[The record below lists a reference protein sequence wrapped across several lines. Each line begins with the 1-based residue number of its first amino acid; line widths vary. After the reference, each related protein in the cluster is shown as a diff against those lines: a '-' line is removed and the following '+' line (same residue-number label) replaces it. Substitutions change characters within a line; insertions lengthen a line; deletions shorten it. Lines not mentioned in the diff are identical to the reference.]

1 MIRPFG
7 ASVSAMPVWRGRPVT
22 VPKSPARN
30 LFTYD
35 GPAASFEP
43 ARDEQD
49 RPAEATV
56 VERAIYCNGRKLENP
71 ATISET
77 IHRLSHKPDPSE
89 RPMAWIGLAHPSADH
104 VQQVAR
110 IFDLHPLAVE
120 DAIVAHQRPKLE
132 RYDDTLFVVL
142 RSASYD
148 DDTETVDFGEIHLF
162 IGPDFVI
169 TVRHSADPKL
179 GPVRKRLEAE
189 PDLLAL
195 GPEAVLYGVLDH
207 VVDGYAPVLQG
218 LENDI
223 DEIEAQVFES
233 DPSVSRR
240 IYELSQE
247 VMELQRAVKPLQHIL
262 DALDKGVEKYGTDPE
277 LQRSLRDVADHAT
290 SVAERV
296 DGFRQSLA
304 DILTLNAT
312 LVAQTQNEEMK
323 RLAEVAN
330 NQADEVKKASSWA
343 AILFTPTVVAG
354 IYGMNFEKMPE
365 LSWWFGYPFA
375 LFLMFA
381 VSTTMWVIFRR
392 KNWL

>member
-1 MIRPFG
+1 
-7 ASVSAMPVWRGRPVT
+7 MPVWRGRPISA
-22 VPKSPARN
+22 PKVNPRSGPN
-30 LFTYD
+30 YV

-43 ARDEQD
+43 ARDDEE

-56 VERAIYCNGRKLENP
+56 VERAIYAGGRKLSNP
-71 ATISET
+71 GTISET
-77 IHRLSHKPDPSE
+77 IHRLSDRADPTE
-89 RPMAWIGLAHPSADH
+89 RPMAWIGMAHPNARQ

-148 DDTETVDFGEIHLF
+148 DATETVDFGEIHVF

-169 TVRHSADPKL
+169 TVRHSTMPNLA
-179 GPVRKRLEAE
+179 PVRARLEND
-189 PDLLAL
+189 PDLLGR

-207 VVDGYAPVLQG
+207 VVDGYAPVLAG

-233 DPSVSRR
+233 DPKVSRR

-247 VMELQRAVKPLQHIL
+247 VMELQRAVKPLQRIL
-262 DALDKGVEKYGTDPE
+262 DGLDKGGEKYGTDPE
-277 LQRSLRDVADHAT
+277 LQRSLRDVADHAI
-290 SVAERV
+290 SVSERV

-323 RLAEVAN
+323 RLAETAN
-330 NQADEVKKASSWA
+330 KQADEVKKASSWA

-375 LFLMFA
+375 LFLMVA
-381 VSTTMWVIFRR
+381 VSTTMWFTFKR
-392 KNWL
+392 KGWL

>member
-1 MIRPFG
+1 
-7 ASVSAMPVWRGRPVT
+7 MPVWRGRPIS
-22 VPKSPARN
+22 VPKVNARSRPN
-30 LFTYD
+30 YEA
-35 GPAASFEP
+35 PAASFEP
-43 ARDEQD
+43 AREDED

-56 VERAIYCNGRKLENP
+56 VERAIYLDGRKLSNP
-71 ATISET
+71 VTISDT
-77 IHRLSHKPDPSE
+77 IHRLSNKPDPSE
-89 RPMAWIGLAHPSADH
+89 RPMAWIGLAHPNARQ

-148 DDTETVDFGEIHLF
+148 DATETVDFGEIHLF

-169 TVRHSADPKL
+169 TVRHTADPNL
-179 GPVRKRLEAE
+179 APVRTRLEADPE
-189 PDLLAL
+189 LLAR

-207 VVDGYAPVLQG
+207 VVDGYAPVLTG

-247 VMELQRAVKPLQHIL
+247 VMELQRAVKPLQRIL
-262 DALDKGVEKYGTDPE
+262 DALDKGGDKYGTDPE
-277 LQRSLRDVADHAT
+277 IQRSLRDVADHAT

-296 DGFRQSLA
+296 DGFRESLA

-381 VSTTMWVIFRR
+381 VSTTMWLVFRR
-392 KNWL
+392 KGWL

>member
-1 MIRPFG
+1 
-7 ASVSAMPVWRGRPVT
+7 MPVWRGRPIN
-22 VPKSPARN
+22 VPKVTPRIPA
-30 LFTYD
+30 FEP
-35 GPAASFEP
+35 PAAAFEP
-43 ARDEQD
+43 AREEDD
-49 RPAEATV
+49 GPAEAMV
-56 VERAIYCNGRKLENP
+56 IERAIYRDGHKLENP
-71 ATISET
+71 RTISET
-77 IHRLSHKPDPSE
+77 IHRLTD
-89 RPMAWIGLAHPSADH
+89 RDDTTDGPMAWIGLAHPTSHH
-104 VQQVAR
+104 VQQVAG

-132 RYDDTLFVVL
+132 RYDETLFVVL

-148 DDTETVDFGEIHLF
+148 DETETVDFGEIHLF

-169 TVRHSADPKL
+169 TVRHTSDPSL
-179 GPVRKRLEAE
+179 APVRKRLEGN

-207 VVDGYAPVLQG
+207 VVDGYAPVLTG

-233 DPSVSRR
+233 DPNVSRR

-247 VMELQRAVKPLQHIL
+247 VMELQRAVKPLRGIL
-262 DALDKGVEKYGTDPE
+262 DSLDRGAEKYGTDPE
-277 LQRSLRDVADHAT
+277 LQRLMRDVLDHT
-290 SVAERV
+290 ISVSERV

-323 RLAEVAN
+323 RLAQTAN
-330 NQADEVKKASSWA
+330 TQADEVKKASSWA

-354 IYGMNFEKMPE
+354 IYGMNFTHMPE

-375 LFLMFA
+375 LGLMLL
-381 VSTTMWVIFRR
+381 VSTTMYIVFKRR
-392 KNWL
+392 GWL

>member
-1 MIRPFG
+1 
-7 ASVSAMPVWRGRPVT
+7 MPVWRGRPLN
-22 VPKSPARN
+22 VPRPQQRSLP
-30 LFTYD
+30 TYAAP
-35 GPAASFEP
+35 GASFEH
-43 ARDEQD
+43 ARDDEE

-56 VERAIYCNGRKLENP
+56 VERAIYCKGKKLENP
-71 ATISET
+71 ASISET
-77 IHRLSHKPDPSE
+77 IHRLSDGLAPAD
-89 RPMAWIGLAHPSADH
+89 RPMAWIGLAHPNARQ

-148 DDTETVDFGEIHLF
+148 DATETVDFGEIHLF

-169 TVRHSADPKL
+169 TVRHSADPEL
-179 GPVRKRLEAE
+179 APVRRRLEADPE
-189 PDLLAL
+189 LLAL

-247 VMELQRAVKPLQHIL
+247 VMELQRAVKPLQRIL
-262 DALDKGVEKYGTDPE
+262 DALDHGGEKYGTDPE

-381 VSTTMWVIFRR
+381 VSTTMWLVFRR
-392 KNWL
+392 KGWL

>member
-1 MIRPFG
+1 
-7 ASVSAMPVWRGRPVT
+7 MPVWRGRSIH
-22 VPKSPARN
+22 VPKPTRSLPT
-30 LFTYD
+30 FT

-43 ARDEQD
+43 ARDED

-56 VERAIYCNGRKLENP
+56 IERAIYCNGRKLENP

-77 IHRLSHKPDPSE
+77 IHRLADRNGPTG
-89 RPMAWIGLAHPSADH
+89 RPMAWIGLAHPNAAQ

-148 DDTETVDFGEIHLF
+148 DDTETVEFGEIHLF

-179 GPVRKRLEAE
+179 GPVRRRLEADPE
-189 PDLLAL
+189 LLAL

-207 VVDGYAPVLQG
+207 VVDGYAPVLAG

-247 VMELQRAVKPLQHIL
+247 VMEFQRAVKPLQRIFETF
-262 DALDKGVEKYGTDPE
+262 GSEKYGTDPE
-277 LQRSLRDVADHAT
+277 LQRSMRDVADHVI

-296 DGFRQSLA
+296 EGFRQSLA

-330 NQADEVKKASSWA
+330 KQADEVKKASSWA
-343 AILFTPTVVAG
+343 AILFAPTVVAG
-354 IYGMNFEKMPE
+354 IYGMNFVSMPE
-365 LSWWFGYPFA
+365 LNWKFGYPLA
-375 LFLMFA
+375 LLLM
-381 VSTTMWVIFRR
+381 VGVCVTMWTIFRR

>member
-1 MIRPFG
+1 
-7 ASVSAMPVWRGRPVT
+7 MPVWRGRSIIN
-22 VPKSPARN
+22 VPKGTGRSEPA
-30 LFTYD
+30 YEVA
-35 GPAASFEP
+35 GASFEP
-43 ARDEQD
+43 AREEEE

-56 VERAIYCNGRKLENP
+56 IQRAIYCDGRKLENP
-71 ATISET
+71 QSISET
-77 IHRLSHKPDPSE
+77 IHRLSHRKDPAE
-89 RPMAWIGLAHPSADH
+89 RPMAWIGLAYPSAGQI
-104 VQQVAR
+104 QQVAR

-120 DAIVAHQRPKLE
+120 DAITAHQRPKLE

-148 DDTETVDFGEIHLF
+148 DATETVDFGEIHLF

-169 TVRHSADPKL
+169 TVRHTANPAL
-179 GPVRKRLEAE
+179 APVRRRLEAD
-189 PDLLAL
+189 PALLAL

-207 VVDGYAPVLQG
+207 VVDGYAPVLNG

-233 DPSVSRR
+233 DPNVSRR

-247 VMELQRAVKPLQHIL
+247 VMELQRAVKPLQGIL
-262 DALDKGVEKYGTDPE
+262 ASLARGAEKYGTDPE
-277 LQRSLRDVADHAT
+277 VQRGMRDVADHT
-290 SVAERV
+290 ISVSERV

-330 NQADEVKKASSWA
+330 KQADEVKKASSWA

-354 IYGMNFEKMPE
+354 IYGMNFTKMPE
-365 LSWWFGYPFA
+365 LDWWFGYPFA
-375 LFLMFA
+375 LGLMLL
-381 VSTTMWVIFRR
+381 VSTTMWFIFRR
-392 KNWL
+392 RGWL

>member
-1 MIRPFG
+1 MPQISELAVGDSIGSTQITVDRATFVRYAG
-7 ASVSAMPVWRGRPVT
+7 ASGDFNPIHWDEKFATSVGLPSVIGHGMWTMGAAVSLVGEWVGDPGR
-22 VPKSPARN
+22 
-30 LFTYD
+30 
-35 GPAASFEP
+35 
-43 ARDEQD
+43 
-49 RPAEATV
+49 V
-56 VERAIYCNGRKLENP
+56 VEYGVRF
-71 ATISET
+71 
-77 IHRLSHKPDPSE
+77 
-89 RPMAWIGLAHPSADH
+89 SAP
-104 VQQVAR
+104 VVVEYGSAN
-110 IFDLHPLAVE
+110 PLAVTGT
-120 DAIVAHQRPKLE
+120 IK
-132 RYDDTLFVVL
+132 
-142 RSASYD
+142 
-148 DDTETVDFGEIHLF
+148 
-162 IGPDFVI
+162 
-169 TVRHSADPKL
+169 K
-179 GPVRKRLEAE
+179 
-189 PDLLAL
+189 
-195 GPEAVLYGVLDH
+195 
-207 VVDGYAPVLQG
+207 
-218 LENDI
+218 I

-247 VMELQRAVKPLQHIL
+247 VMELQRAVKPLQRIL